1 MITEFLSALVLGGIL
16 GMVGQG
22 MRVIVGMKKIYESL
36 GVGEQFGTKMDW
48 SRLSISLVIG
58 FITGAFG
65 MILKIDYDTVSTM
78 IMTKDF
84 MLSIIAIGYMGVDFI
99 EGMMGSIA
107 SKFGS
112 LPSPTGPH
120 PSQPQYNS
128 APQTQPTAPANS
140 TEGDNSFGAGIDDL
154 PISDAPVQPTGKYN
168 IPGNIP
174 DSYTKQNNNIDNF

>member
-1 MITEFLSALVLGGIL
+1 MITEFLSALILGGIL

-65 MILKIDYDTVSTM
+65 MILKIDYDMVSTM

-112 LPSPTGPH
+112 LPSPTAPR
-120 PSQPQYNS
+120 PNQPQYNP
-128 APQTQPTAPANS
+128 APQTQPVAPANP
-140 TEGDNSFGAGIDDL
+140 TPEGDNSFGSGINDL
-154 PISDAPVQPTGKYN
+154 PISDAPVSPTGKYN
-168 IPGNIP
+168 IPGAIP
-174 DSYTKQNNNIDNF
+174 DSYTK

>member
-36 GVGEQFGTKMDW
+36 GTGEQFGTKMDW

-65 MILKIDYDTVSTM
+65 MILKIDYDMVSTM
-78 IMTKDF
+78 VMTKDF

-112 LPSPTGPH
+112 LPSPTAPR

-128 APQTQPTAPANS
+128 TPQPAAPVAPANPAP
-140 TEGDNSFGAGIDDL
+140 EGDNSFGAGIDDL
-154 PISDAPVQPTGKYN
+154 PISDAPVPPTGKYN
-168 IPGNIP
+168 IPGAIP
-174 DSYTKQNNNIDNF
+174 DSYGK